1 MTIKAAIFIKVNHSA
16 MAKVIEEFNKIP
28 EIKKVFALTGDY
40 DILAEIEVEN
50 TDELYNVFSKKI
62 DTIEGIINTNTHVI
76 MKAFEK

>member
-1 MTIKAAIFIKVNHSA
+1 MLKAAIFIQVNHNA

-50 TDELYNVFSKKI
+50 TDELYNAFSKKI

>member
-1 MTIKAAIFIKVNHSA
+1 MTIKAAIFIQVTHSA

-50 TDELYNVFSKKI
+50 TDELYNAFSKKI
-62 DTIEGIINTNTHVI
+62 DTIEGIVNTNTHVI